1 MRYVFKTLLLPTL
14 IVAVCMTSSNAHAV
28 AGKVAGGKHDF
39 SSAGTSSQYKA
50 SVGVL
55 GSQVCI
61 YCHTPHNAG
70 QTRLL
75 WNKAANGNVNFRLY
89 TSSESLS
96 ETTKKH
102 SSLDANSPSLLCLS
116 CHDGKTAMNVLHAGG
131 QGNTANGSLANIG
144 PPLSGYPS
152 TSKLAFGTTGKVMTN
167 VYDILTETWT
177 GAALGGPTGDD
188 LTNDHPIGF
197 SYTGAQTDLG
207 DAKLHSETLV
217 NTNSANRIRFFGS
230 TKKVECSTCHDP
242 HIENTLSVNPNQI
255 PFLVMANDGS
265 KLCLACHNK

>member
-1 MRYVFKTLLLPTL
+1 MRSDCKKILLFSLL
-14 IVAVCMTSSNAHAV
+14 VAVCTMSSFAMAA

-39 SSAGTSSQYKA
+39 SSAGLSNQYHA
-50 SVGVL
+50 TNATVL
-55 GSQVCI
+55 GGQVCV

-89 TSSESLS
+89 TSSGSLS
-96 ETTKKH
+96 NTTKKF

-116 CHDGKTAMNVLHAGG
+116 CHDGKTAMNVLHTGG
-131 QGNTANGSLANIG
+131 QGSVANGATANVG
-144 PPLSGYPS
+144 PALSGYPA
-152 TSKLAFGTTGKVMTN
+152 TANLAFGAKGKVMVN
-167 VYDILTETWT
+167 VYDMLTETTT
-177 GAALGGPTGDD
+177 GPAIGGASGDD

-197 SYTGAQTDLG
+197 SYTGAQSDLG
-207 DAKLHSETLV
+207 DTKLHNETLV
-217 NTNSANRIRFFGS
+217 NTNSGSSIRFFGP

-242 HIENTLSVNPNQI
+242 HIDNTLPNQS